1 MSTWFKDVETY
12 EGARSAA
19 RSGMFASLAFAA
31 MVGIGLAVLLSGNG
45 AMIGL
50 EPQDLDPVARYVT
63 IGFVLAELGVA
74 LLAAYRFRLG
84 KGLIPGSATLLIFL
98 LEIVMKLLSGPFL
111 GILSYIIYLAVL
123 LGLANGLRGAWAL
136 RSMGDAGALGD
147 TFQ

>member
-1 MSTWFKDVETY
+1 MSGWLKDVESY
-12 EGARSAA
+12 DGALSAA
-19 RSGMFASLAFAA
+19 KNGMYASLAFAA
-31 MVGIGLAVLLSGNG
+31 MVALGLVLLLTGNG
-45 AMIGL
+45 AMIGV
-50 EPQDLDPVARYVT
+50 PQESGPAARYV
-63 IGFVLAELGVA
+63 GMAFVLAELAVA

-98 LEIVMKLLSGPFL
+98 IEIVAKLLTGPFL
-111 GILSYIIYLAVL
+111 GVLWYVIYLAVF